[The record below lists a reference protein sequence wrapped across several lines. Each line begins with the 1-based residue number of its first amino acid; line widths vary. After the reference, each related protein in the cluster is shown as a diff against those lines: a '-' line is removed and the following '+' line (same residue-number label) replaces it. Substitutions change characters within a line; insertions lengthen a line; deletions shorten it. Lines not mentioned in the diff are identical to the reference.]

1 MTDGQVWE
9 ESLGTP
15 SPAPSLLEALGPGT
29 GWFGWVNVKF
39 KGGVIGSALGHG
51 SELTEG
57 TILTSVC
64 TAALRFSQWVPGL
77 DGEEEG
83 S

>member
-1 MTDGQVWE
+1 MAKFGRSAWAR
-9 ESLGTP
+9 
-15 SPAPSLLEALGPGT
+15 PAQPLLFGKPLPHQHYALGPGT

-51 SELTEG
+51 SEVTEG

-64 TAALRFSQWVPGL
+64 TAAVCFS
-77 DGEEEG
+77 
-83 S
+83 